1 MFHIAVNGVV
11 FDKVLDIAAFKI
23 SHFLT
28 LAFDLWRN
36 MIRFDHWMKKKWTFK
51 KILFRMLCHLG
62 LNHLFFWWQ
71 ILGQVIKR
79 VFFSFSWFL
88 KSWNISMKN
97 CYISR
102 PKFLC
107 HGFIC
112 LKRIKY
118 LSRLVWSSDWC
129 NFLWLK
135 NLLYLIFSVFAKN

>member
-1 MFHIAVNGVV
+1 MT
-11 FDKVLDIAAFKI
+11 D
-23 SHFLT
+23 
-28 LAFDLWRN
+28 
-36 MIRFDHWMKKKWTFK
+36 
-51 KILFRMLCHLG
+51 
-62 LNHLFFWWQ
+62 
-71 ILGQVIKR
+71 LGQVIKR

-135 NLLYLIFSVFAKN
+135 NLLYWIFFYKIRASWETTASPTLIDLSMHCMFIKKSHANLRITLNENIIQQCTIINKVTSTILVQNN